1 VIKDMHSHD
10 FISER
15 ERSVEYMTAG
25 VIVQPPPTS
34 NHPASQSEGS
44 CPGLESTYG
53 ILNRERIGRPRNPAT
68 ADTATTLILLDSSVV
83 QRIYDVREPLS

>member
-1 VIKDMHSHD
+1 MCKVGRFYTFGYINGTLS
-10 FISER
+10 
-15 ERSVEYMTAG
+15 
-25 VIVQPPPTS
+25 
-34 NHPASQSEGS
+34 ASGMSCADVDDS

-68 ADTATTLILLDSSVV
+68 ADTGTTLILLDSSVV